1 LFSGEWQYLFLIILA
16 VIVQAGSQF
25 LPRYLNKKRM
35 NERSNVAEKAAMKK
49 ANRTQNI
56 IMVIFIFMAVI
67 FEAGVQIY

>member
-1 LFSGEWQYLFLIILA
+1 
-16 VIVQAGSQF
+16 
-25 LPRYLNKKRM
+25 M

-56 IMVIFIFMAVI
+56 IMVIFIFMAII